1 MSNYNIVSDVG
12 EALVRLL
19 REGMVPDIIPNPEGI
34 GVCHPSDKGDV
45 NLGIWLYDVRRNPD
59 IDTTERIAVG
69 NDKLRSPSIFLDLYY
84 MVTAYSMSDIKFR
97 TLEEAK
103 IIGRTIQLIEGNP
116 ILKPELYGKPF
127 SEIRYVPRIEMLDL
141 DHEEKHRI
149 WNIPDMP
156 YKLSVFYKVYP
167 IEIQSERIT
176 NITRVSETEFTF
188 GQMQDRKDTREKE

>member
-1 MSNYNIVSDVG
+1 MPSAASDSLTG
-12 EALVRLL
+12 SSST
-19 REGMVPDIIPNPEGI
+19 M
-34 GVCHPSDKGDV
+34 
-45 NLGIWLYDVRRNPD
+45 
-59 IDTTERIAVG
+59 TTP
-69 NDKLRSPSIFLDLYY
+69 K
-84 MVTAYSMSDIKFR
+84 
-97 TLEEAK
+97 AK